1 MVKKEAGEVLVPLRL
16 HDDDDDGENAFVYG
30 DTEDNP
36 STISMDN
43 IEYLLVGMWIIVF
56 KCK

>member
-1 MVKKEAGEVLVPLRL
+1 MVKKEVGEVLVPLRL
-16 HDDDDDGENAFVYG
+16 HDDDDDDDGENAFVYG

-43 IEYLLVGMWIIVF
+43 IEYLLVG
-56 KCK
+56 K